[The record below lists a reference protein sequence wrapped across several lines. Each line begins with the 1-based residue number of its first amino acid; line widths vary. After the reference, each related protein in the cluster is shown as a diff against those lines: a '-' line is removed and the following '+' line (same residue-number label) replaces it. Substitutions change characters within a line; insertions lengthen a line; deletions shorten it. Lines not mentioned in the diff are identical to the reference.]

1 MIRVAAILAFT
12 LLFSGANLFAQAK
25 AEIFAGYS
33 FQRAAP
39 CGVSGSGCNF
49 EHSEGPLTG
58 NFNGWEVALTGY
70 LKSSLGVTADF
81 AGHYGSSNLTSF
93 SSSPGAAVS
102 FSSYSYLFGPTYAWH
117 LRQVTPFVHGLVG
130 GVSWRSNLT
139 QYSGLAWALGGGL
152 DLKTRHHFAVR
163 IAQLDYLGNRA
174 PNGINASSWRYSFGL
189 VFAF

>member
-1 MIRVAAILAFT
+1 MIRVASVLAFT
-12 LLFSGANLFAQAK
+12 LVFSGADAYAQAK

-49 EHSEGPLTG
+49 EHNEGPLTG
-58 NFNGWEVALTGY
+58 NFSGWEAALTGY
-70 LKSSLGVTADF
+70 WKTSLGVTADF
-81 AGHYGSSNLTSF
+81 SGHYGSSSLTSF
-93 SSSPGAAVS
+93 SSSPGASVR
-102 FSSYSYLFGPTYAWH
+102 FSSYGYLFGPTYAP
-117 LRQVTPFVHGLVG
+117 RQRQFTPFVHGLVG

-139 QYSGLAWALGGGL
+139 RYSGLAWAIGGGL
-152 DLKTRHHFAVR
+152 DIKAWQHFAVR
-163 IAQLDYLGNRA
+163 IAQLDYVGNRA

>member
-1 MIRVAAILAFT
+1 MTRVAAVLAFT
-12 LLFSGANLFAQAK
+12 FLLSGADSYAEAK

-58 NFNGWEVALTGY
+58 NFNGWEAALTGY
-70 LKSSLGVTADF
+70 WKNTLGVTADF
-81 AGHYGSSNLTSF
+81 TGHYGSSKLPSF
-93 SSSPGAAVS
+93 SSSPGASVR
-102 FSSYSYLFGPTYAWH
+102 FSSYSYLFGPTYARH
-117 LRQVTPFVHGLVG
+117 LSQVTPFVHGLVG

-139 QYSGLAWALGGGL
+139 QYSDLAWVLGGGL
-152 DLKTRHHFAVR
+152 DLKARQHFAVR

-174 PNGINASSWRYSFGL
+174 PNRVTASSWRYSFGL